1 MKNRCTYVL
10 YKGTKENGVQG
21 KHSENTV
28 GEISSIFFNLLFQ
41 KLIDIEILYY
51 GSYTNKS
58 QGVIKEVEKW
68 ISTLELGNYYYLF
81 V

>member
-1 MKNRCTYVL
+1 MKNRCTYVF

-28 GEISSIFFNLLFQ
+28 GEISSIF
-41 KLIDIEILYY
+41 LISYFKKILYY